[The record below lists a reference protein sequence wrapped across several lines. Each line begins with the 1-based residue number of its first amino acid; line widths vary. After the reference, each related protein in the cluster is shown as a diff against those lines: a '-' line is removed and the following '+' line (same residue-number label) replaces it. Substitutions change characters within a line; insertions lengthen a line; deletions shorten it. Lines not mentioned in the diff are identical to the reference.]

1 MERGLMWLPLLILFF
16 WLGWAGWNE
25 YQKVEA
31 YRLWAASF
39 ERAKYDILAV
49 LGQQG
54 AQLTW
59 GKPTRQG
66 PVALQSLGR
75 AQIREVQV
83 WVDGRAIA
91 LSPPSEV
98 PAVAQGDAVFP
109 KGKVAIALQLV
120 DDGRSPIEIPFTDAE
135 IACQWGAFLKKWLQ
149 ES

>member
-1 MERGLMWLPLLILFF
+1 
-16 WLGWAGWNE
+16 
-25 YQKVEA
+25 
-31 YRLWAASF
+31 
-39 ERAKYDILAV
+39 
-49 LGQQG
+49 
-54 AQLTW
+54 
-59 GKPTRQG
+59 
-66 PVALQSLGR
+66 
-75 AQIREVQV
+75 VQV

-98 PAVAQGDAVFP
+98 PAVGQGDAVFP